1 MRRRVSQI
9 ALNAV
14 TFRALMPR
22 AARPAQTP
30 PVEIDGAIEVLELG
44 GCLAVPAVA
53 PHEPVTRI
61 VILPTLRACAHR
73 KGEPLG

>member
-1 MRRRVSQI
+1 MRQRASQI

-14 TFRALMPR
+14 TFRALMPS
-22 AARPAQTP
+22 AARLAQTP
-30 PVEIDGAIEVLELG
+30 PVEIEGAIEVLELG
-44 GCLAVPAVA
+44 GFLGVPVVA

-61 VILPTLRACAHR
+61 VILPTLRACTHR